1 MYLHFIFYIKTISPG
16 SMAFPVKWFGSF
28 FRNASWASVGATA
41 AQSQRRKGGDGSAN
55 ALVFDGGFPRPAD
68 IHSEVAQADPAQQG
82 EAATYNRPKGGG
94 EQERW
99 CASTRHR

>member
-41 AQSQRRKGGDGSAN
+41 AQSQRRKGGVARQMLSCLMVD
-55 ALVFDGGFPRPAD
+55 FPDLPTSIQR
-68 IHSEVAQADPAQQG
+68 
-82 EAATYNRPKGGG
+82 
-94 EQERW
+94 
-99 CASTRHR
+99 